1 MTTASTKLMSEPSAA
16 PFARALVPG
25 NLAAA
30 GVLLAAFAL
39 LFHNWFV
46 VQHGHSWGND
56 DWSHA
61 YFIPLVS
68 VYLLWHVRKDLARA
82 AVGTFW
88 PGLVPMVTGI
98 ACYVYFIVGIPNHFG
113 QGLAMLLTLAG
124 LVLLMLG
131 PSVLQVSFAAIAY
144 LGFAITLPEKIMIYV
159 TWPLQQIAAEGAYIT
174 LNIIGIRTDIA
185 GNVITV
191 YDKAMNGHPLNV
203 AEQCSGMRMVIA
215 FIALGVAV
223 ALVGTR
229 AWWKRVVL
237 VGMAV
242 PVAVLLN
249 VLRVVVLGAMSL
261 ANANWATGQAHMF
274 LGTLLLVPGFVLYM
288 LVLWSLNKAVPEGE
302 EDVAP
307 ATSIAP
313 RGAAA

>member
-1 MTTASTKLMSEPSAA
+1 MSKTAALPVIS
-16 PFARALVPG
+16 RALAPG
-25 NLAAA
+25 NLIAA
-30 GVLLAAFAL
+30 GVLVGAFAL
-39 LFHNWFV
+39 LFHNWFQ

-68 VYLLWHVRKDLARA
+68 VYLLWHVRRELSQAPFE
-82 AVGTFW
+82 TYW
-88 PGLVPMVTGI
+88 PGVVPMLTGI
-98 ACYVYFIVGIPNHFG
+98 ACYVYFIVGVANHFG
-113 QGLAMLLTLAG
+113 QGLAMILTLMG

-131 PSVLQVSFAAIAY
+131 PSALVVCFAPIAY
-144 LGFAITLPEKIMIYV
+144 LGFAITLPEKIMNYV
-159 TWPLQQIAAEGAYIT
+159 TWPLQMVAAQGAWIT
-174 LNIIGIRTDIA
+174 LNIVGIRTDIA

-191 YDKAMNGHPLNV
+191 YDSAMNAHPLNV

-237 VGMAV
+237 VGMAI

-249 VLRVVVLGAMSL
+249 VLRVVVLGGMSL
-261 ANANWATGQAHMF
+261 SNPNWATGQAHMF
-274 LGTLLLVPGFVLYM
+274 LGTLLLVPGFALYM
-288 LVLWSLNKAVPEGE
+288 LVLWSLNKAVPESAGDDE
-302 EDVAP
+302 AINDAKSN
-307 ATSIAP
+307 AG
-313 RGAAA
+313 GALA